1 MTLTDDEHEL
11 VDLARATIDA
21 NTDAGLSAPGG
32 LISVFASDLLPYS
45 FDYRAEQ
52 VCETTKS
59 VSQ

>member
-32 LISVFASDLLPYS
+32 LISVFASDLLPNG

-52 VCETTKS
+52 V
-59 VSQ
+59 